1 MIQTV
6 LDEIKASAIATL
18 PAKIDLIAAKYAI
31 ALINTFAV
39 YDWWQT
45 EAEAVKLQFPALS
58 VTWARPSKTGLR
70 DAHGGRTASHGIVLS
85 YAFRGIDMAEIQR
98 HMTRIPEAM
107 LLWLDEFPIASR
119 SPGASVVGLA
129 NGRDDVLELSHEP
142 VKATGGVLI
151 WAVDMTLPV
160 YAYDAGLPPRSTQ

>member
-6 LDEIKASAIATL
+6 LDEIRASAIATL
-18 PAKIDLIAAKYAI
+18 PAKIDLVAAQYGI
-31 ALINTFAV
+31 TLTNTFAV

-58 VTWARPSKTGLR
+58 VTWAQPTRTGLR
-70 DAHGGRTASHGIVLS
+70 DAHHGRTSRHGIVLS

-107 LLWLDEFPIASR
+107 LLWLDEFPVASR
-119 SPGASVVGLA
+119 SLGATIVGLA
-129 NGRDDVLELSHEP
+129 NGRDDVVELTHEP
-142 VKATGGVLI
+142 VKAGGVLV
-151 WAVDMTLPV
+151 WAVDMTLPI
-160 YAYDAGLPPRSTQ
+160 YAYDAVLPRTP